1 MSFPTPQERLLRY
14 AFMKLTRDFDAR
26 FEALLLTGRVSKW
39 YSEVGNEATTIPAGL
54 ALGAGDALC
63 TLHRDLGAILAV
75 YLDPARTFPGFGF
88 GEPDGRRPEPEAL
101 LHRLACQLL
110 GKGEGFSQ
118 GVERSFHYGYLAPEH
133 GILHLGMIS
142 HLGSMIPV
150 AAGCGFAFRQRGSDR
165 VAINFIGE
173 GGTSTGDFHEGLNM
187 AAVWKLPLILVIENN
202 GYAFSTPAGQQY
214 AAKRL
219 SDRGIGYGIAAE
231 HVDGNDPD
239 AMTAALK
246 RAVDRARAGKGPTLL
261 EAMLGRMRGHA
272 EGDDSLK
279 VVPTEELAAYRAADP
294 VPAYARRLEE
304 DEVLDAATAQRLDA
318 RIAELVERA
327 ISGAIDAPGPDP
339 AIAMRP
345 VFAPE
350 PAALAELEAPV
361 AGAGEP
367 IGIGNGPVVTAA
379 PAPAGERSTNGPAA
393 DAVSAAAE
401 GAGNGGPVIDAPA
414 AAEGAGSD
422 PASAEASAAEGQHSG
437 NGSAAAATPGAEGAE
452 SAGDGLV
459 AAAGAGNG
467 SAPAE
472 VPAVRS
478 AKARPAPDRARETT
492 YVDAINQ
499 ALMEEMERDESVLV
513 IGQDIGAFEGAFRT
527 TRGLYARWPDRV
539 LDTPIAESGTIGI
552 AIGAAVL
559 GYRPVIEMQFAD
571 FISCGFN
578 QLVNVAAKLY
588 YRWQVPCPI
597 VVRLPSGGGVGA
609 GPFHSQNDESWFAQ
623 TAGIKVICP
632 ATAADARGL
641 LKAAI
646 RDPNPVMLFEHKFL
660 YRRIKEVLPEGEGLS
675 RIGEARVIREGT
687 NLTLIGYGASTW
699 TCLEAA
705 TDLAAAGIEAEVI
718 DLRTLVPYDEATV
731 TASVRKTGRALVV
744 HEAPLTLGFGA
755 EVAARLAEAA
765 FPWLDAPVRRVA
777 YPDRPV
783 PYARVLENA
792 LLPTKDKVLAAAR
805 DLLTY

>member
-1 MSFPTPQERLLRY
+1 MTTPTARERLLRY

-75 YLDPARTFPGFGF
+75 YLDPARTFPGLGF
-88 GEPDGRRPEPEAL
+88 GEPDGRRPDPEGL
-101 LHRLACQLL
+101 LLRLACQLL

-150 AAGCGFAFRQRGSDR
+150 AAGCAFAFRQRRNGR

-214 AAKRL
+214 AARRL

-231 HVDGNDPD
+231 TVDGNDPD
-239 AMTAALK
+239 SMAAALD
-246 RAVDRARAGKGPTLL
+246 RAVERARAGQGPTLV

-279 VVPTEELAAYRAADP
+279 VVPAEELAAYRAADP
-294 VPAYARRLEE
+294 VPAYAGRLQAAG
-304 DEVLDAATAQRLDA
+304 VLDGATAQRLEA

-327 ISGAIDAPGPDP
+327 ITQAIDAAPPVP
-339 AIAMRP
+339 EVAMRP

-350 PAALAELEAPV
+350 ALVPSPEAVRAAATAPV
-361 AGAGEP
+361 GL
-367 IGIGNGPVVTAA
+367 GNGPVTVGAEA
-379 PAPAGERSTNGPAA
+379 PPAA
-393 DAVSAAAE
+393 RSARR
-401 GAGNGGPVIDAPA
+401 P
-414 AAEGAGSD
+414 
-422 PASAEASAAEGQHSG
+422 
-437 NGSAAAATPGAEGAE
+437 
-452 SAGDGLV
+452 
-459 AAAGAGNG
+459 AGAGQ
-467 SAPAE
+467 
-472 VPAVRS
+472 
-478 AKARPAPDRARETT
+478 ARETT

-499 ALMEEMERDESVLV
+499 ALREEMERDESVLV
-513 IGQDIGAFEGAFRT
+513 LGQDIGAFEGAFRT
-527 TRGLYARWPDRV
+527 TRGLHARWPERV

-559 GYRPVIEMQFAD
+559 GYRPVVEMQFAD

-660 YRRIKEVLPEGEGLS
+660 YRRIKEVLPEGEGLA
-675 RIGEARVIREGT
+675 RIGEARVVRPGT
-687 NLTLIGYGASTW
+687 HLTLIAYGATTW
-699 TCLEAA
+699 TCLEVAA
-705 TDLAAAGIEAEVI
+705 DLAAAGVEAEVV
-718 DLRTLVPYDEATV
+718 DLRTLVPYDEQTV
-731 TASVRKTGRALVV
+731 TASVKKTGRALVV

-792 LLPTKDKVLAAAR
+792 LLPTREKVLAAAR
-805 DLLTY
+805 ELLAY

>member
-1 MSFPTPQERLLRY
+1 MTLPTARQRLLRH
-14 AFMKLTRDFDAR
+14 ALMKLTRDFDAR

-39 YSEVGNEATTIPAGL
+39 YSEVGNEATTVPAGL

-63 TLHRDLGAILAV
+63 SLHRDLGAILAV
-75 YLDPARTFPGFGF
+75 YLDPARTFPDLGF
-88 GEPDGRRPEPEAL
+88 GEPDGRRPDPEEL
-101 LHRLACQLL
+101 LRRLACQLL
-110 GKGEGFSQ
+110 GKGDGFSQ

-150 AAGCGFAFRQRGSDR
+150 AAGCAFAFRQRQSDR

-187 AAVWKLPLILVIENN
+187 AAVWKLPLVLVIENN

-214 AAKRL
+214 AARRL

-231 HVDGNDPD
+231 TVDGNDPD
-239 AMTAALK
+239 AMAAALD
-246 RAVDRARAGKGPTLL
+246 RAVARARAGQGPTLL

-279 VVPTEELAAYRAADP
+279 VVPPEELAAYRAADP
-294 VPAYARRLEE
+294 VPAYARRLEAE
-304 DEVLDAATAQRLDA
+304 GALDAATAERLDA
-318 RIAELVERA
+318 RVAELVERA
-327 ISGAIDAPGPDP
+327 ISRAIDAAPPDP
-339 AIAMRP
+339 AVAMRP
-345 VFAPE
+345 VFAPDPE
-350 PAALAELEAPV
+350 PASPPPAEKKAQP
-361 AGAGEP
+361 GAAAAAVGL
-367 IGIGNGPVVTAA
+367 GNGPA
-379 PAPAGERSTNGPAA
+379 
-393 DAVSAAAE
+393 
-401 GAGNGGPVIDAPA
+401 
-414 AAEGAGSD
+414 
-422 PASAEASAAEGQHSG
+422 
-437 NGSAAAATPGAEGAE
+437 
-452 SAGDGLV
+452 V
-459 AAAGAGNG
+459 AAA
-467 SAPAE
+467 
-472 VPAVRS
+472 VAVR
-478 AKARPAPDRARETT
+478 AKETT

-499 ALMEEMERDESVLV
+499 ALLEEMERDESVLV
-513 IGQDIGAFEGAFRT
+513 LGQDIGAFEGAFRT
-527 TRGLYARWPDRV
+527 TRGLHARWPRRV

-552 AIGAAVL
+552 AIGAAIL
-559 GYRPVIEMQFAD
+559 GYRPVVEMQFAD

-660 YRRIKEVLPEGEGLS
+660 YRRIKEVLPEGEGLA
-675 RIGEARVIREGT
+675 RIGEAKVVRPGT
-687 NLTLIGYGASTW
+687 DLTLIGYGASTW

-705 TDLAAAGIEAEVI
+705 NDLAAAGHQAEVI

-731 TASVRKTGRALVV
+731 TASIRKTSRALIV

-755 EVAARLAEAA
+755 EVAARLADAA
-765 FPWLDAPVRRVA
+765 FPYLDAPIRRVT

-783 PYARVLENA
+783 PYAKNLENA
-792 LLPTKDKVLAAAR
+792 LLPTKEKVLAAAR
-805 DLLTY
+805 ELLSY